1 LDFVDLE
8 LPVNTVAAAAH
19 AAAAVEVVVVVAA
32 AVEHSTADTERKIYF

>member
-8 LPVNTVAAAAH
+8 LPVNTVAAAA

-32 AVEHSTADTERKIYF
+32 AVEHSTVDTERKIYF

>member
-19 AAAAVEVVVVVAA
+19 AAAAVEVVVAA
-32 AVEHSTADTERKIYF
+32 AVEHSTVDTERNRYF